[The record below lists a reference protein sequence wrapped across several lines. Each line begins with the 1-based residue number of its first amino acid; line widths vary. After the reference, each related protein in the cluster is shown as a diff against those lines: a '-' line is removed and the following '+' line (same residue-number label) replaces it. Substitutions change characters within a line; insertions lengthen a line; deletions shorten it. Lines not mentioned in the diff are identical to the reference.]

1 MQRNTSEV
9 INMSKIFRSF
19 LAGLMLPCLGAMG
32 TPHKFKSAKF
42 RRENPE
48 PLKFS
53 ADGKFRIL
61 HLTDIHDVEPEM
73 DDDEN
78 KEIPESR
85 DKETINV
92 IEKLV
97 KKTNPDLVVFG
108 GDNISGYW
116 EEFTYDLVQSTI
128 QKITAPIRERNIPLC
143 VVFGNH
149 DGEEGFHTEFQM
161 MQYMEYP
168 NCRSNLN
175 DADVYGCGN
184 CCVTIKSSDGSKDA
198 FAIWLIDSN
207 DYQRNSEG
215 GLSYD
220 CVHDD
225 QIDWYEKRSAELKAA
240 NGGTPLPSV
249 LFQHMP
255 VQQMCDGLK
264 EVTADDDYTFSRDGK
279 YFKFGHEIL
288 EGRIRE
294 CPCPPNLENNHRR
307 QLESWKKTGNI
318 VAAFFGHDH
327 VNDFHIKIDGID
339 LYQTLGAGY
348 FTYGKER
355 GGRLIVLDENN
366 PGNIYTESL
375 EVERI
380 TTTEI

>member
-1 MQRNTSEV
+1 
-9 INMSKIFRSF
+9 MSRIIKSF

-32 TPHKFKSAKF
+32 TPHKWQSAKF
-42 RRENPE
+42 RREKPA

-78 KEIPESR
+78 REIPESR
-85 DKETINV
+85 DRETINV

-97 KKTNPDLVVFG
+97 EKTKPDLVVFG

-116 EEFTYDLVQSTI
+116 EEFTYDLVVSTI
-128 QKITAPIRERNIPLC
+128 RKITAPIRERNIPLC

-184 CCVTIKSSDGSKDA
+184 CCVTIKNSSGDKDA

-207 DYQRNSEG
+207 DYQRNSQG

-225 QIDWYEKRSAELKAA
+225 QIEWFEKKSEELKAA
-240 NGGTPLPSV
+240 NGGKPLPSI

-255 VQQMCDGLK
+255 VQQMCDGAK
-264 EVTADDDYTFSRDGK
+264 EVAKNEDYTFSRDGK
-279 YFKFGHEIL
+279 YYKFGHEII

-294 CPCPPNLENNHRR
+294 YPCPPCLENDHRD
-307 QLESWKKTGNI
+307 QFESWKKTENI

-327 VNDFHIKIDGID
+327 VNDFHIRIDGID

-348 FTYGKER
+348 FTYGAER
-355 GGRLIVLDENN
+355 GGRLIIIDEND
-366 PGNIYTESL
+366 PEKIYSESL

-380 TTTEI
+380 TETEL

>member
-1 MQRNTSEV
+1 
-9 INMSKIFRSF
+9 MSKIIKAF
-19 LAGLMLPCLGAMG
+19 LAGLTLPCLAAMG
-32 TPHKFKSAKF
+32 TPHKFSSAKF
-42 RRENPE
+42 IRESPE
-48 PLKFS
+48 PLRFGN
-53 ADGKFRIL
+53 DGKFRIL
-61 HLTDIHDVEPEM
+61 HLTDIHDVEPVM

-78 KEIPESR
+78 REIPESR
-85 DKETINV
+85 DRETINV
-92 IEKLV
+92 IEKAV
-97 KKTNPDLVVFG
+97 EKTNPDLVVFG

-116 EEFTYDLVQSTI
+116 EEFTYDYVQSTI
-128 QKITAPIRERNIPLC
+128 QKITEPIRKRNIPLC
-143 VVFGNH
+143 IVFGNH

-184 CCVTIKSSDGSKDA
+184 CCVTIKSSDGKKDA
-198 FAIWLIDSN
+198 YAIWLIDSN

-225 QIDWYEKRSAELKAA
+225 QIDWYEKRAQELKNK
-240 NGGTPLPSV
+240 NGGKPLPAI

-255 VQQMCDGLK
+255 VQQENDGFT
-264 EVTADDDYTFSRDGK
+264 EVTADGDYTFERDGK
-279 YFKFGHEIL
+279 YYKFGHKII

-294 CPCPPNLENNHRR
+294 TPCPPSLENNHRR
-307 QLESWKKTGNI
+307 QFESWKKTGDI

-327 VNDFHIKIDGID
+327 VNDFHINIDGIN

-355 GGRLIVLDENN
+355 GGRLIILDENN
-366 PGNIYTESL
+366 PTEIYSESF
-375 EVERI
+375 EIERI
-380 TTTEI
+380 TNTEI

>member
-1 MQRNTSEV
+1 
-9 INMSKIFRSF
+9 MSKIIKTF
-19 LAGLMLPCLGAMG
+19 LAGLALPCLAAMG
-32 TPHKFKSAKF
+32 TPHKFSSAKF
-42 RRENPE
+42 RRENPG
-48 PLKFS
+48 PLKFGN
-53 ADGKFRIL
+53 DGKFRIL
-61 HLTDIHDVEPEM
+61 HLTDIHDVEPVM

-78 KEIPESR
+78 REIPESR

-92 IEKLV
+92 IEKAV
-97 KKTNPDLVVFG
+97 ERTNPDLVVFG

-116 EEFTYDLVQSTI
+116 EEFTYNYVQSTI
-128 QKITAPIRERNIPLC
+128 QKITATIREKNIPLC

-184 CCVTIKSSDGSKDA
+184 CCVTIKNSNGKKDA
-198 FAIWLIDSN
+198 FAVWLIDSN

-225 QIDWYEKRSAELKAA
+225 QIDWYEKRAEELKEA
-240 NGGTPLPSV
+240 NGGKPLPAI
-249 LFQHMP
+249 LFQHIP
-255 VQQMCDGLK
+255 VQQENDGFK
-264 EVTADDDYTFSRDGK
+264 EVSADDGYTFERDGR
-279 YFKFGHEIL
+279 YYKFGHEII

-294 CPCPPNLENNHRR
+294 TPCPPNLENNHRR
-307 QLESWKKTGNI
+307 QFESWKKTGDI

-327 VNDFHIKIDGID
+327 VNDFHINIDGIN

-366 PGNIYTESL
+366 PTEIYTESF
-375 EVERI
+375 EIERI
-380 TTTEI
+380 TDTEI

>member
-1 MQRNTSEV
+1 
-9 INMSKIFRSF
+9 MSKIFKAF
-19 LAGLMLPCLGAMG
+19 LSGLALPCVCAMG
-32 TPHKFKSAKF
+32 FPHKWKSAKF
-42 RRENPE
+42 KREAPA
-48 PLKFS
+48 PLQFDK
-53 ADGKFRIL
+53 DGKFRIL
-61 HLTDIHDVEPEM
+61 HLTDIHDVEPIM

-78 KEIPESR
+78 REIPESR

-97 KKTNPDLVVFG
+97 EKTSPDLVVFG

-116 EEFTYDLVQSTI
+116 EEFTYDYVKSTI
-128 QKITAPIRERNIPLC
+128 ERITAPIRKRNIPLC

-184 CCVTIKSSDGSKDA
+184 CCVTIKSSKSDKDA
-198 FAIWLIDSN
+198 FALWLIDSN
-207 DYQRNSEG
+207 DYQRNKEG

-225 QIDWYEKRSAELKAA
+225 QIAWYEEKSAQLKAE
-240 NGGTPLPSV
+240 NGGTPLPSI
-249 LFQHMP
+249 LFQHIP
-255 VQQMCDGLK
+255 VQQMLDGFK
-264 EVTADDDYTFSRDGK
+264 EVTANDSFTFERDGK

-294 CPCPPNLENNHRR
+294 TPCPPYTENNHRN
-307 QLESWKKTGNI
+307 QFESWKKCGNI

-327 VNDFHIKIDGID
+327 VNDFHINIDGIN

-348 FTYGKER
+348 FTYGLER
-355 GGRLIVLDENN
+355 GGRLIILDESN
-366 PGNIYTESL
+366 PESIETQSF

-380 TTTEI
+380 TDTKI

>member
-1 MQRNTSEV
+1 MN
-9 INMSKIFRSF
+9 KIIKSF
-19 LAGLMLPCLGAMG
+19 LFGLALPCLGAMG
-32 TPHKFKSAKF
+32 APHKFKSAKF
-42 RRENPE
+42 VRETPA
-48 PLKFS
+48 PLKFGN
-53 ADGKFRIL
+53 DGKFRIL

-97 KKTNPDLVVFG
+97 EKTNPDLVVFG

-128 QKITAPIRERNIPLC
+128 QKITKPIRDRNIPLC

-184 CCVTIKSSDGSKDA
+184 CCVTIKSSKSDKDA
-198 FAIWLIDSN
+198 YAIWLIDSN
-207 DYQRNSEG
+207 DYQRNSKST
-215 GLSYD
+215 LSYD

-225 QIDWYEKRSAELKAA
+225 QIEWYEKRAAELKEA
-240 NGGTPLPSV
+240 NGGNPLPSI
-249 LFQHMP
+249 LFQHIP
-255 VQQMCDGLK
+255 VQQTLDGFE
-264 EVTADDDYTFSRDGK
+264 EVTADDDYTFERDGR
-279 YFKFGHEIL
+279 YFRFGHEII

-294 CPCPPNLENNHRR
+294 TPCPPNTEKVYRE
-307 QLESWKKTGNI
+307 QFESWKKTGGM

-327 VNDFHIKIDGID
+327 VNDFHIRIDGINI
-339 LYQTLGAGY
+339 YQTLGAGY
-348 FTYGKER
+348 FTYGQER

-366 PGNIYTESL
+366 PYNIYSESL
-375 EVERI
+375 GVERI
-380 TTTEI
+380 TTTKI

>member
-1 MQRNTSEV
+1 
-9 INMSKIFRSF
+9 MSKIIKTF
-19 LAGLMLPCLGAMG
+19 LAGLALPCLAAMG
-32 TPHKFKSAKF
+32 TPHKFSSAKF
-42 RRENPE
+42 RRENPG
-48 PLKFS
+48 PLKFGN
-53 ADGKFRIL
+53 DGKFRIL
-61 HLTDIHDVEPEM
+61 HLTDIHDVEPVM

-78 KEIPESR
+78 REIPESR

-92 IEKLV
+92 IEKAV
-97 KKTNPDLVVFG
+97 ERTNPDLVVFG

-116 EEFTYDLVQSTI
+116 EEFTYNYVQSTI
-128 QKITAPIRERNIPLC
+128 QRITAPIREKNIPLC

-184 CCVTIKSSDGSKDA
+184 CCVTIKSSDGKKDA
-198 FAIWLIDSN
+198 FAVWLIDSN
-207 DYQRNSEG
+207 DYQRNSDG

-225 QIDWYEKRSAELKAA
+225 QIDWYEKRAEELKKA
-240 NGGTPLPSV
+240 NNGKPLPAI
-249 LFQHMP
+249 LFQHIP
-255 VQQMCDGLK
+255 VQQENDGFR
-264 EVTADDDYTFSRDGK
+264 EVSADDGYTFERDGR
-279 YFKFGHEIL
+279 YYKFGHEII

-294 CPCPPNLENNHRR
+294 TPCPPNLENNHRR
-307 QLESWKKTGNI
+307 QFESWKKTGDI

-327 VNDFHIKIDGID
+327 VNDFHINIDGIN

-355 GGRLIVLDENN
+355 GGRLIILDENN
-366 PGNIYTESL
+366 PTEIYTESF
-375 EVERI
+375 EIERI
-380 TTTEI
+380 TDTEI

>member
-1 MQRNTSEV
+1 
-9 INMSKIFRSF
+9 MSKLFKAF
-19 LAGLMLPCLGAMG
+19 MAGFSLPLVFAMG
-32 TPHKFKSAKF
+32 TPHKWKSAKF
-42 RRENPE
+42 KREEPA
-48 PLKFS
+48 PLKFG
-53 ADGKFRIL
+53 ANGKFRIL
-61 HLTDIHDVEPEM
+61 HITDIHDVEPIM

-78 KEIPESR
+78 REIPKSR

-97 KKTNPDLVVFG
+97 EITNPDLVVFG

-116 EEFTYDLVQSTI
+116 EEFTYDYVQSI
-128 QKITAPIRERNIPLC
+128 IKKITAPITKRNIPLC

-175 DADVYGCGN
+175 DANVYGCGN
-184 CCVTIKSSDGSKDA
+184 CCVTIKSSNGEKDA

-220 CVHDD
+220 CVHAD
-225 QIDWYEKRSAELKAA
+225 QIEWYEKRSAELKEA
-240 NGGTPLPSV
+240 NGGNPLPAI

-255 VQQMCDGLK
+255 VQQENDGFA
-264 EVTADDDYTFSRDGK
+264 EVTADDDYTFERDGK
-279 YFKFGHEIL
+279 YYKFGHEII

-294 CPCPPNLENNHRR
+294 TPCPPSLENNHRE
-307 QLESWKKTGNI
+307 QFESWKKCGDI

-339 LYQTLGAGY
+339 IYQTLGAGY

-366 PGNIYTESL
+366 PNNIYSESI
-375 EVERI
+375 EIERI

>member
-1 MQRNTSEV
+1 MN
-9 INMSKIFRSF
+9 KIIKSF
-19 LAGLMLPCLGAMG
+19 LAGFTLPCLAAMG
-32 TPHKFKSAKF
+32 TPHKFRSAKF
-42 RRENPE
+42 KRENPQ
-48 PLKFS
+48 PLKFGD
-53 ADGKFRIL
+53 DGKFRIL
-61 HLTDIHDVEPEM
+61 HMTDIHDVEPIM

-78 KEIPESR
+78 RDIPESR

-92 IEKLV
+92 IEKAV
-97 KKTNPDLVVFG
+97 EKTNPDLVVFG

-116 EEFTYDLVQSTI
+116 EEFTYDYVQSTI
-128 QKITAPIRERNIPLC
+128 QKITEPIRKRNIPLC

-184 CCVTIKSSDGSKDA
+184 CCVTIKSSDGKKDA
-198 FAIWLIDSN
+198 YAIWLIDSN

-225 QIDWYEKRSAELKAA
+225 QIDWYEKRAEELKEA
-240 NGGTPLPSV
+240 NGGNPLPAI

-255 VQQMCDGLK
+255 VQQENDGFK
-264 EVTADDDYTFSRDGK
+264 EVAADGDYTFERDGK
-279 YFKFGHEIL
+279 YYKFGHDII

-294 CPCPPNLENNHRR
+294 TPCPPNLENNHRR
-307 QLESWKKTGNI
+307 QFESWKKIGDI

-327 VNDFHIKIDGID
+327 VNDFHINIDGIN

-366 PGNIYTESL
+366 PTEIYSESF
-375 EVERI
+375 EIERI
-380 TTTEI
+380 TDTKI

>member
-1 MQRNTSEV
+1 MT
-9 INMSKIFRSF
+9 KLLKSF
-19 LAGLMLPCLGAMG
+19 LFGLTLPCLAAMG
-32 TPHKFKSAKF
+32 TPRKWKSAKF
-42 RRENPE
+42 KREAPP
-48 PLKFS
+48 PLKFGD
-53 ADGKFRIL
+53 DGKFRIL
-61 HLTDIHDVEPEM
+61 HITDIHDVEPIM

-78 KEIPESR
+78 REIPESR

-97 KKTNPDLVVFG
+97 EKTNPDLVVFG

-116 EEFTYDLVQSTI
+116 EEFTYNYVQSTI
-128 QKITAPIRERNIPLC
+128 QKITEPIRKRNIPLC

-149 DGEEGFHTEFQM
+149 DGEVGFHTEFQM
-161 MQYMEYP
+161 LQYMEYE

-184 CCVTIKSSDGSKDA
+184 CCVTIKNSSGEKDA

-207 DYQRNSEG
+207 DYQRNTEN

-225 QIDWYEKRSAELKAA
+225 QIEWYERRAAELKAA
-240 NGGTPLPSV
+240 NGNIPLPSI
-249 LFQHMP
+249 LFQHIP
-255 VQQMCDGLK
+255 VQQELDGFSV
-264 EVTADDDYTFSRDGK
+264 VTADDDYTFERDGN
-279 YFKFGHEIL
+279 YYKFGHEIL

-294 CPCPPNLENNHRR
+294 VPCPPYIKNNHRN
-307 QLESWKKTGNI
+307 QFESWKKTGGI
-318 VAAFFGHDH
+318 IAAFFGHDH
-327 VNDFHIKIDGID
+327 VNDFHIKIDGIS

-348 FTYGKER
+348 FTYGQER

-366 PGNIYTESL
+366 PQDIYTESI
-375 EVERI
+375 EIERI
-380 TTTEI
+380 TETDI

>member
-1 MQRNTSEV
+1 MG
-9 INMSKIFRSF
+9 KIIKAF
-19 LAGLMLPCLGAMG
+19 LAGLALPCLSAMG
-32 TPHKFKSAKF
+32 APHKFSSAKF
-42 RRENPE
+42 RREIPE

-53 ADGKFRIL
+53 DDGKFRIL
-61 HLTDIHDVEPEM
+61 HLTDIHDVEPVM

-78 KEIPESR
+78 REIPESR

-92 IEKLV
+92 IEKAV
-97 KKTNPDLVVFG
+97 EKAKPDLVVFG

-116 EEFTYDLVQSTI
+116 DEFTYDYVKSTI
-128 QKITAPIRERNIPLC
+128 EKITEPIRKRNIPLC

-184 CCVTIKSSDGSKDA
+184 CCVTIKSSDGKKDA

-225 QIDWYEKRSAELKAA
+225 QIDWYEKRAEELRKA
-240 NGGTPLPSV
+240 NGGIPLPAI

-255 VQQMCDGLK
+255 VQQENDGFE
-264 EVTADDDYTFSRDGK
+264 EVSADDSFTFERDGK
-279 YFKFGHEIL
+279 YYRFGHEII

-294 CPCPPNLENNHRR
+294 TPCPPSLENNHRR
-307 QLESWKKTGNI
+307 QFESWKKTGDI

-327 VNDFHIKIDGID
+327 VNDFHINIDGIN

-366 PGNIYTESL
+366 PTEIYSESF
-375 EVERI
+375 EIERI
-380 TTTEI
+380 TDTEI

>member
-1 MQRNTSEV
+1 
-9 INMSKIFRSF
+9 MSKLFKAF
-19 LAGLMLPCLGAMG
+19 MAGFSLPLVFAMG
-32 TPHKFKSAKF
+32 TPHKWKSAKF
-42 RRENPE
+42 KREEPA
-48 PLKFS
+48 PLKFGD
-53 ADGKFRIL
+53 DGKFRIL
-61 HLTDIHDVEPEM
+61 HITDIHDVEPVM

-78 KEIPESR
+78 REIPESR

-97 KKTNPDLVVFG
+97 EKTNPDLVVFG

-116 EEFTYDLVQSTI
+116 EEFTYDYVQSTI
-128 QKITAPIRERNIPLC
+128 KKITAPITKRNIPLC

-184 CCVTIKSSDGSKDA
+184 CCVTIKSSNGEKDA

-220 CVHDD
+220 CVHAD
-225 QIDWYEKRSAELKAA
+225 QIEWYEKRSTELKEA
-240 NGGTPLPSV
+240 NGGNPLPAI

-255 VQQMCDGLK
+255 VQQENNGFAA
-264 EVTADDDYTFSRDGK
+264 VTADDDYTFERDGK
-279 YFKFGHEIL
+279 YYKFGHEII

-294 CPCPPNLENNHRR
+294 TPCPPSLENNHRE
-307 QLESWKKTGNI
+307 QFESWKKCGDI

-327 VNDFHIKIDGID
+327 VNDFHIKIDGINI
-339 LYQTLGAGY
+339 YQTLGAGY

-366 PGNIYTESL
+366 PNNIYSESI
-375 EVERI
+375 EIERI

>member
-1 MQRNTSEV
+1 MN
-9 INMSKIFRSF
+9 KIIKSF
-19 LAGLMLPCLGAMG
+19 LFGLALPCLGAMG
-32 TPHKFKSAKF
+32 APHKFKSAKF
-42 RRENPE
+42 VRETPA
-48 PLKFS
+48 PLKFGN
-53 ADGKFRIL
+53 DGKFRIL

-97 KKTNPDLVVFG
+97 EKTNPDLVVFG

-128 QKITAPIRERNIPLC
+128 QKITKPIRDRNIPLC

-184 CCVTIKSSDGSKDA
+184 CCVTIKSSKSDKDA
-198 FAIWLIDSN
+198 YAIWLIDSN
-207 DYQRNSEG
+207 DYQRNSKG
-215 GLSYD
+215 TLSYD

-225 QIDWYEKRSAELKAA
+225 QIEWYEKRAAELKEA
-240 NGGTPLPSV
+240 NGGNPLPSI
-249 LFQHMP
+249 LFQHIP
-255 VQQMCDGLK
+255 VQQTLDGFE
-264 EVTADDDYTFSRDGK
+264 EVTADDDYTFERDGR
-279 YFKFGHEIL
+279 YFRFGHEII

-294 CPCPPNLENNHRR
+294 TPCPPNTEKVYRE
-307 QLESWKKTGNI
+307 QFESWKKTGGM

-327 VNDFHIKIDGID
+327 VNDFHIRIDGINI
-339 LYQTLGAGY
+339 YQTLGAGY
-348 FTYGKER
+348 FTYGQER

-366 PGNIYTESL
+366 PYNIYSESL

-380 TTTEI
+380 TTTKI

>member
-1 MQRNTSEV
+1 MNR
-9 INMSKIFRSF
+9 IFKMF
-19 LAGLMLPCLGAMG
+19 LAGLALPCMSAMG
-32 TPHKFKSAKF
+32 MPHKWSSAKF
-42 RRENPE
+42 KREAPE
-48 PLKFS
+48 PLKFGD
-53 ADGKFRIL
+53 DGKFRIL
-61 HLTDIHDVEPEM
+61 HITDIHDVEPEM

-78 KEIPESR
+78 REIPESR

-97 KKTNPDLVVFG
+97 EKTNPDLVAFG

-116 EEFTYDLVQSTI
+116 EEFTYDLVKSTI
-128 QKITAPIRERNIPLC
+128 QKITAPIRKRNIPLC

-149 DGEEGFHTEFQM
+149 DGEEGFHTEFQL
-161 MQYMEYP
+161 MQYMEYH

-184 CCVTIKSSDGSKDA
+184 CCVTIKNSSGDKDA

-207 DYQRNSEG
+207 DYQRNSQG

-225 QIDWYEKRSAELKAA
+225 QIEWYEKRAAELKDA
-240 NGGTPLPSV
+240 NCGKPLPAI

-264 EVTADDDYTFSRDGK
+264 EVTADDDYTFFRDGK
-279 YFKFGHEIL
+279 HFKFGHDII

-294 CPCPPNLENNHRR
+294 CPCPPYLENNHRN
-307 QLESWKKTGNI
+307 QFESWKKTGDI
-318 VAAFFGHDH
+318 IAAFFGHDH
-327 VNDFHIKIDGID
+327 VNDFHIKIDGIN

-348 FTYGKER
+348 FTYGNER
-355 GGRLIVLDENN
+355 GGRLIILDENN
-366 PGNIYTESL
+366 PENIYSESI
-375 EVERI
+375 EIERI
-380 TTTEI
+380 TATEI